1 MDIALKTGSTR
12 GGENNIEKNVQM
24 GGSID
29 SNNIY
34 TFRKYQLKLN
44 VIEQIDR

>member
-12 GGENNIEKNVQM
+12 GGENNIEKN
-24 GGSID
+24 GIDCWID